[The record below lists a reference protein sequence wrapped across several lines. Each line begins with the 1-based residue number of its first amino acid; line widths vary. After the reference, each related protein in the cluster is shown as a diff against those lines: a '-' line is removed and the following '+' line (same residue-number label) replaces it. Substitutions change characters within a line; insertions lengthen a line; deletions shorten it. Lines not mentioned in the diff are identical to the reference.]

1 MITRVYVPR
10 LFWRDRR
17 IGGGVGHD
25 PVVELTAF
33 WRAAAAPS
41 FVASDGQIVIASRY
55 SSRGEYFLGNFW
67 LPLGRKSLSIIV
79 WWRMRRRTL
88 GDALIDGGQFPKL
101 LLY

>member
-17 IGGGVGHD
+17 RIRGGVGHD

-41 FVASDGQIVIASRY
+41 FVPSDGQIVIASRF
-55 SSRGEYFLGNFW
+55 SSRGEYFLGNFR
-67 LPLGRKSLSIIV
+67 LSL
-79 WWRMRRRTL
+79 
-88 GDALIDGGQFPKL
+88 
-101 LLY
+101 